1 MLGSGKFYLEN
12 KKARTGKWQG
22 LILMGGQGQLLNH
35 LHMSRETTRWA
46 HEHHRQ
52 QKVPIT
58 SQGAAPLH
66 PKEQKGHMAECSDD
80 GRRDHSRQV
89 DKHKSLWTIW
99 IFGFYSRCD
108 GKPLKVPFF
117 FLLNVNGA
125 HAINGFLDF

>member
-12 KKARTGKWQG
+12 KARTGKWQG

-46 HEHHRQ
+46 HEHHRKQ

-80 GRRDHSRQV
+80 GRRGHSRQV
-89 DKHKSLWTIW
+89 DKHKSFWTIW

-108 GKPLKVPFF
+108 GKTLKVPFF
-117 FLLNVNGA
+117 PS
-125 HAINGFLDF
+125 